1 MLGGRLQVVGIY
13 EHGSEHFDSGGLIT
27 LREMQKYM
35 DRPRQVQ
42 FYEIKLVDAQ
52 HRGTVLD
59 ALQHEFPELSI
70 ARSSEFMEY
79 QSDRRTTRAFVNAIL
94 VFSLAG
100 GTVIVMN
107 TMMMSV
113 LERTREIGLFRAV
126 GWSQRQVLGLFV
138 SQALA
143 LTSGAGLLGL
153 GAAWLL
159 LRAFTLL
166 PAMSTVGNV
175 AAWPPLVLLRVGL
188 LCIGM
193 GIVGGLYPAWRAIR
207 LQPVEALRYE

>member
-1 MLGGRLQVVGIY
+1 
-13 EHGSEHFDSGGLIT
+13 
-27 LREMQKYM
+27 
-35 DRPRQVQ
+35 
-42 FYEIKLVDAQ
+42 
-52 HRGTVLD
+52 
-59 ALQHEFPELSI
+59 
-70 ARSSEFMEY
+70 MEY